1 MENITYNI
9 SKPIPIPPKNQHVRK
24 SDTST
29 NRYNN
34 MSKSY
39 ENHLTA
45 NLIDPNKS
53 SPLNSWNSRLSGRLG
68 LS

>member
-9 SKPIPIPPKNQHVRK
+9 SKPIPIPPKNQHVRIP
-24 SDTST
+24 DTST
-29 NRYNN
+29 IRCNS

-45 NLIDPNKS
+45 NLFDPNKS
-53 SPLNSWNSRLSGRLG
+53 SPLNSWDSRLSGRLG
-68 LS
+68 CL